1 MKTGLADEWNP
12 VYPFDIRNIN
22 WQWALAA
29 IPVPHQTDAPKPD
42 DVTLH
47 VNFAV
52 RSGALSATI
61 NLGYPS
67 AMLKTFVFS

>member
-1 MKTGLADEWNP
+1 MKTGLVDEWNP

-29 IPVPHQTDAPKPD
+29 ILVPHQTDAPKPD
-42 DVTLH
+42 DATLH